1 VIFSHEK
8 EQRHLGLVQADS
20 HEKYLKLTVR
30 GPQPQNFFALLKDGL
45 EETFMRY
52 PGIKIN
58 RTIPCPGHDGKPC
71 EYEFSY
77 EYLSKM
83 IEREKPREFAI
94 CEKSLEDVSVN
105 KLLFGIHPKT
115 TEMVLTEIK
124 ELKSTYI
131 KDAENQRAQIQEL
144 VTLLQRQFTGLYRR
158 DQEKLESY
166 CPSVFTMKP
175 YGTNKIKKNLFGE
188 KLELQLYCEAPGH
201 WHDTGESGRYVFDY
215 PPNWMRMMGDH
226 LQQLVTLFKIA
237 TPFIK
242 PLTGIAVGDAADS
255 FSSYLD
261 LMEQMV
267 NIIPD
272 FIESDHLEKM
282 ELADQIDK
290 EKPFDL
296 AEKFEGSPLRAIEAL
311 LLKLDEHKT
320 WGGLTRRL
328 TPENHYL
335 WLCEEHAKEYKNLPY
350 IV

>member
-1 VIFSHEK
+1 
-8 EQRHLGLVQADS
+8 
-20 HEKYLKLTVR
+20 
-30 GPQPQNFFALLKDGL
+30 
-45 EETFMRY
+45 
-52 PGIKIN
+52 
-58 RTIPCPGHDGKPC
+58 
-71 EYEFSY
+71 
-77 EYLSKM
+77 
-83 IEREKPREFAI
+83 
-94 CEKSLEDVSVN
+94 
-105 KLLFGIHPKT
+105 
-115 TEMVLTEIK
+115 
-124 ELKSTYI
+124 
-131 KDAENQRAQIQEL
+131 
-144 VTLLQRQFTGLYRR
+144 
-158 DQEKLESY
+158 
-166 CPSVFTMKP
+166 
-175 YGTNKIKKNLFGE
+175 
-188 KLELQLYCEAPGH
+188 
-201 WHDTGESGRYVFDY
+201 
-215 PPNWMRMMGDH
+215 
-226 LQQLVTLFKIA
+226 VTLFKIA